1 MNILQLTEALKS
13 YIALQLD
20 NMAINNPI
28 INFMKPLI
36 TRAVDNNIGKA
47 TKVLN
52 LIADS
57 EGNIDIENIISEMM
71 QNVLN
76 AQPFTFNT
84 SFIGNIEIGGG
95 HIKLNIPLTDKRL
108 VLGMSDLETFKE
120 MLMNKE

>member
-120 MLMNKE
+120 MLITKR

>member
-57 EGNIDIENIISEMM
+57 EGNIDVENIMSEMM

-120 MLMNKE
+120 MLITKR

>member
-57 EGNIDIENIISEMM
+57 EGNIDVENIMSEMI

-120 MLMNKE
+120 MLITKR